1 MIDNCNNLIDNNIDN
16 NNIDNNNIKCIDN
29 NVNLFSILIVI

>member
-1 MIDNCNNLIDNNIDN
+1 MTDKDINLIDTNID